1 MKKFIMALS
10 ILAMGGGAFLGVV
23 NKQTLIDEKTKL
35 AVAQK
40 GVTETKNELNQAD
53 TDLAAAKDERTK
65 AQDERDQISAKLSET
80 QQQIKRQEAQIMT
93 ASQELEKMRIE
104 KEEIDL
110 AIRKVFPPGSQIQNI
125 QQLQQAQQAL
135 KDQLTEAQNRKTDLQ
150 SQIQQSQ
157 AQVAQA
163 EQQVRELEAY
173 QIDRAKQIALNGLE
187 ATVIAVN
194 RNFGFVMV
202 NAGQNLGVRPDSSM
216 LVKRGQDRI
225 ARLQI
230 RELEANVLVA
240 DVVPESLAQ
249 GVRVMPGDKVIF
261 ENTK

>member
-10 ILAMGGGAFLGVV
+10 ILAMGGGAFLGVL
-23 NKQTLIDEKTKL
+23 NKQTLTDERGFL
-35 AVAQK
+35 AEAQK
-40 GVTETKNELNQAD
+40 KVTEKKNELNQVE
-53 TDLAAAKDERTK
+53 TDLTAAKEESTK
-65 AQDERDQISAKLSET
+65 AKDERDQISAALSEA
-80 QQQIKRQEAQIMT
+80 QQQIKRQEAQIAT
-93 ASQELEKMRIE
+93 AEAELEKMRIE

-110 AIRKVFPPGSQIQNI
+110 AIKKIFPPGSPIQNI
-125 QQLQQAQQAL
+125 QQLQQAHQAL
-135 KDQLTEAQNRKTDLQ
+135 KDQLTEVQNKKTDLMN
-150 SQIQQSQ
+150 QIQQ
-157 AQVAQA
+157 AQTQMVQA
-163 EQQVRELEAY
+163 EQQVRELETY

-202 NAGQNLGVRPDSSM
+202 NAGKNLGVTPDSAM

-230 RELEANVLVA
+230 RELEPNVLVA
-240 DVVPESLAQ
+240 DVVPSSLAD
-249 GVRVMPGDKVIF
+249 GVRVQPGDKVIF

>member
-10 ILAMGGGAFLGVV
+10 ILAMGGSAFLGVV
-23 NKQTLIDEKTKL
+23 NKQKLMEEKDLL

-40 GVTETKNELNQAD
+40 AVTETQNELNQTTAD
-53 TDLAAAKDERTK
+53 LETAKTEKTA
-65 AQDERDQISAKLSET
+65 AQDDRDKISASLSET
-80 QQQIKRQEAQIMT
+80 QQQIKRQDAQIMT
-93 ASQELEKMRIE
+93 AEQELEKMKVE

-110 AIRKVFPPGSQIQNI
+110 AIKKLFPPGSQIQNV
-125 QQLQQAQQAL
+125 QQLQQAHQAL
-135 KDQLTEAQNRKTDLQ
+135 KDQLTEAENRKTELQ
-150 SQIQQSQ
+150 SQIQQVQ
-157 AQVAQA
+157 AQVAQS

-202 NAGQNLGVRPDSSM
+202 NAGQNLGVKPDSAM

-249 GVRVMPGDKVIF
+249 GVRVLPGDKVIF

>member
-1 MKKFIMALS
+1 MALS

-23 NKQTLIDEKTKL
+23 NKQTLTDERAL
-35 AVAQK
+35 LVEAQK
-40 GVTETKNELNQAD
+40 QVTEKKNDLNQTE
-53 TDLAAAKDERTK
+53 TDLTAAKEEGTK
-65 AQDERDQISAKLSET
+65 AKDERDQISASLSET
-80 QQQIKRQEAQIMT
+80 QQQIKRQDAQIAT
-93 ASQELEKMRIE
+93 SEQELEKMRIE

-110 AIRKVFPPGSQIQNI
+110 AIKKVFPPGSQIQNI
-125 QQLQQAQQAL
+125 QQLQQAHQAL
-135 KDQLTEAQNRKTDLQ
+135 KDQLTEAQNSKTDLQ
-150 SQIQQSQ
+150 SQIQAAQ

-240 DVVPESLAQ
+240 DVIPESLAQ
-249 GVRVMPGDKVIF
+249 GVRVLPGDKVIF